1 MHWRKIELD
10 PIFLQKIAGP
20 ERWGLEKYRRIS
32 RVQNEEMKRRKD
44 DEVEEGKLVKE
55 NDRTLRMVLS

>member
-1 MHWRKIELD
+1 M
-10 PIFLQKIAGP
+10 LQKIAGP

-55 NDRTLRMVLS
+55 NDRTLRTVLS

>member
-10 PIFLQKIAGP
+10 PNLLQKIAGP
-20 ERWGLEKYRRIS
+20 EWWGLEKYRRIS

-55 NDRTLRMVLS
+55 NDRTLRTMLS